1 MRMKYKNYL
10 PLTDDLKIEPLLNFA
25 SSDSN
30 LYDQQRV
37 SKVSESFCYFISAN
51 EKLLKRNHVSITQS
65 CSYFLP
71 KVFYLLKLLPP
82 LLHHC
87 KHSSALD
94 NLNWASSPNRQ
105 RCLIVSPF
113 FVKWWFAT
121 VSRSNSIKTSM
132 NVSRAN
138 EYASHSITIRLIR
151 NHIIRIIH
159 KSEIRI

>member
-1 MRMKYKNYL
+1 MRMKCKNYL

-105 RCLIVSPF
+105 RCLSPF
-113 FVKWWFAT
+113 FVNDD
-121 VSRSNSIKTSM
+121 SRQFHDRVISIKTSM

-138 EYASHSITIRLIR
+138 EYARHSITIRLIR